1 MPNDLASTLRTQVKS
16 SRLSENQIAKES
28 GVNQSSLNLFMN
40 GHRDLRLQTATRL
53 SDYFGL
59 CFCPVDSPS
68 SSPK

>member
-1 MPNDLASTLRTQVKS
+1 MPNDLASTLRTRVRS

-59 CFCPVDSPS
+59 CFCPVDSDS